1 VDRSGAARLNSR
13 IDGMSTTASRPE
25 FPPPGSAP
33 SAARRVFC
41 NRTLNLRAIKA
52 IGYDM
57 DYTLIHYNVEAW
69 ERKAFSYLQQKLLE
83 LGWPVA
89 DLSYTPSLA
98 VRGLVIDT
106 ELGNLVKADR
116 FGYVKRAYHGTERL
130 DFDRQRHAYARTLV
144 DVTDARWVFLNT
156 FFSLSEAAMYAQ
168 LVDRLDQHA
177 FTPVLGYGELWARI
191 RHALDQAHAE
201 GRLKS
206 EIIEQPGAYIE
217 LDPDLPL
224 ALLDQKEAGKRL
236 LLVTNSE
243 WVYTREMMRY
253 AFDRFL
259 PAGATWRTLF
269 DLVIVSA
276 RKPDFFS
283 FPGPLFE
290 IVDEDGLLRP
300 VYGLPKQAGLFLGGH
315 AEIVEQYLGLSGSEI
330 LYIGDHL
337 YTDVRASKDVRRWR
351 TGLIV
356 RELEEEL
363 VAVER
368 LEAHQARLDALMAK
382 KAALE
387 DEQAHIRLRLLR
399 VEKGYGPADEAGAG
413 ALEGRLAR
421 LRGRIEK
428 IDAEIAPLAGS
439 LGAVFSQTWGPLMS
453 AGADPSFLARQL
465 EDSADLY
472 TSRVSN
478 LLHTTPFAYL
488 RAPRGQMPHDV

>member
-1 VDRSGAARLNSR
+1 
-13 IDGMSTTASRPE
+13 MSTTPRRPQ
-25 FPPPGSAP
+25 PAP
-33 SAARRVFC
+33 LSSSPAAARRVFC
-41 NRTLNLRAIKA
+41 NRTLNMRAIKA

-57 DYTLIHYNVEAW
+57 DYTLIHYHVDEW
-69 ERKAFSYLQQKLLE
+69 ERKAFAYLQQKLLE

-89 DLSYTPSLA
+89 DVSYLPSLA

-106 ELGNLVKADR
+106 ELGNIVKADR

-144 DVTDARWVFLNT
+144 DVTDRRWVLLNT
-156 FFSLSEAAMYAQ
+156 FFSLSEAVMYAQ
-168 LVDRLDQHA
+168 LVDRLDRNA
-177 FTPVLGYGELWARI
+177 ITPVLGYAELWARI
-191 RHALDQAHAE
+191 RHALDEAHAE
-201 GRLKS
+201 GRLKA

-236 LLVTNSE
+236 LLITNSE
-243 WVYTREMMRY
+243 WVYTREMMRF

-259 PAGATWRTLF
+259 PAGTTWRSLF
-269 DLVIVSA
+269 DVVIVSA

-290 IVDEDGLLRP
+290 VVDEEGLLRP
-300 VYGLPKQAGLFLGGH
+300 IYGLPREPGLFLGGH
-315 AEIVEQYLGLSGSEI
+315 AELVEQYLGLSGAEI

-368 LEAHQARLDALMAK
+368 LEADQARLDALMAR

-387 DEQAHIRLRLLR
+387 DEQAQMRLRLLCA
-399 VEKGYGPADEAGAG
+399 EKGYGPAEAEGAD
-413 ALEGRLAR
+413 ALEARLAR
-421 LRGRIEK
+421 LRGRVEK
-428 IDAEIAPLAGS
+428 IDAEIAPLAS
-439 LGAVFSQTWGPLMS
+439 ALGAVFSPTWGPLMS
-453 AGADPSFLARQL
+453 AGADRSFLARQL

-478 LLHTTPFAYL
+478 LLHATPFGYL

>member
-1 VDRSGAARLNSR
+1 
-13 IDGMSTTASRPE
+13 MPTTASRRD
-25 FPPPGSAP
+25 AP
-33 SAARRVFC
+33 SLSSSPQAARRVFC

-69 ERKAFSYLQQKLLE
+69 ERKAFAYLQQKLLE

-89 DLSYTPSLA
+89 DLSYMPSLA
-98 VRGLVIDT
+98 VRGLVVDT

-116 FGYVKRAYHGTERL
+116 FGYVKRAYHGTARL
-130 DFDRQRHAYARTLV
+130 DFDSQRHAYARTLV
-144 DVTDARWVFLNT
+144 DVTDGRWVLLNT

-168 LVDRLDQHA
+168 LVDRLDRRTI
-177 FTPVLGYGELWARI
+177 TPVLGYRELWDRI
-191 RHALDQAHAE
+191 RESLDQAHAE
-201 GRLKS
+201 GRLKA
-206 EIIEQPGAYIE
+206 EIIEQPGAYVE

-224 ALLDQKEAGKRL
+224 ALLDQKQSGKRL
-236 LLVTNSE
+236 LLITNSE

-253 AFDRFL
+253 AVDRFL
-259 PAGATWRTLF
+259 PAGTTWRALF

-283 FPGPLFE
+283 FRGPLFE
-290 IVDEDGLLRP
+290 VVDEEGLLRP
-300 VYGLPKQAGLFLGGH
+300 VYGSPKAPGLFLGGH
-315 AEIVEQYLGLSGSEI
+315 AEMVEQYLGLSGSEI
-330 LYIGDHL
+330 LYVGDHL

-368 LEAHQARLDALMAK
+368 LQAGQARLDALMAK
-382 KAALE
+382 KAELE
-387 DEQAHIRLRLLR
+387 DEQAQLRLRLLR
-399 VEKGYGPADEAGAG
+399 LERGYGPIEGSGAA
-413 ALEGRLAR
+413 ALEVRLAR
-421 LRGRIEK
+421 LRGRVEK
-428 IDAEIAPLAGS
+428 LDAEIAPLAGA
-439 LGAVFSQTWGPLMS
+439 LGTVFSETWGPLMS
-453 AGADPSFLARQL
+453 AGADRSFLARQL

-488 RAPRGQMPHDV
+488 RAPRGQMPHEL